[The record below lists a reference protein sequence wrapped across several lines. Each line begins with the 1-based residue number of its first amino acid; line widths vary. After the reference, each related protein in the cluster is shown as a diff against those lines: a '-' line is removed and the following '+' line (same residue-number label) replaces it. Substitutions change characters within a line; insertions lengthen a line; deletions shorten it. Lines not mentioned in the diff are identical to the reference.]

1 MKNDNL
7 QKIIDIVH
15 KLQEEVVANNI
26 SGGKIAGSI
35 EAGDSPPVRKK
46 RPPIM
51 ARGKLP
57 GARTRFKGART
68 RFKQGADFIT
78 NLRKNKYT

>member
-1 MKNDNL
+1 MTDNNL

-15 KLQEEVVANNI
+15 KLQEEMVAN
-26 SGGKIAGSI
+26 SVGGGQIAGTK
-35 EAGDSPPVRKK
+35 EAGDDPPVRKK
-46 RPPIM
+46 KPPIM

-57 GARTRFKGART
+57 GARTRFK
-68 RFKQGADFIT
+68 QGADFII

>member
-1 MKNDNL
+1 MTNDNL

-15 KLQEEVVANNI
+15 KLQEEVPVNNV
-26 SGGKIAGSI
+26 SGGQIAGTI

-46 RPPIM
+46 KPPIM
-51 ARGKLP
+51 ARGRLP
-57 GARTRFKGART
+57 GART

-78 NLRKNKYT
+78 NLKKNKYT

>member
-1 MKNDNL
+1 MTDNNL

-15 KLQEEVVANNI
+15 KLQEEMVAN
-26 SGGKIAGSI
+26 SVGGGHIAGTK
-35 EAGDSPPVRKK
+35 EAGDDPPVRKK

-57 GARTRFKGART
+57 GARTRFK
-68 RFKQGADFIT
+68 QGADFIT

>member
-1 MKNDNL
+1 MDID
-7 QKIIDIVH
+7 KIISIV
-15 KLQEEVVANNI
+15 KSLREEAVMAAPTNNV
-26 SGGKIAGSI
+26 GAGKIAGTR
-35 EAGDSPPVRKK
+35 EAGDDPPVRKK
-46 RPPIM
+46 KPPIM

-57 GARTRFKGART
+57 GART

>member
-1 MKNDNL
+1 MTKNNL

-15 KLQEEVVANNI
+15 KLQEEMVAN
-26 SGGKIAGSI
+26 SVGGGHIAGTK
-35 EAGDSPPVRKK
+35 EAGDDPQVRQKK
-46 RPPIM
+46 PPIL

-57 GARTRFKGART
+57 GART

-78 NLRKNKYT
+78 NLKKNKYT

>member
-1 MKNDNL
+1 MKESNL

-15 KLQEEVVANNI
+15 RLQEEMVANNV
-26 SGGKIAGSI
+26 SGGQIAGTSQ
-35 EAGDSPPVRKK
+35 AGDDPPVRKK
-46 RPPIM
+46 KPPIL

-57 GARTRFKGART
+57 GMRK
-68 RFKQGADFIT
+68 RFKQGADFMI

>member
-1 MKNDNL
+1 MTNDNL

-15 KLQEEVVANNI
+15 KLQEEVPVNNV
-26 SGGKIAGSI
+26 SGGQIAGTV

-57 GARTRFKGART
+57 GARTRFK
-68 RFKQGADFIT
+68 QCADFIK
-78 NLRKNKYT
+78 NLKKNKYT

>member
-1 MKNDNL
+1 MTDNNL

-15 KLQEEVVANNI
+15 KLQEEMVAN
-26 SGGKIAGSI
+26 SVGGGHIAGTK
-35 EAGDSPPVRKK
+35 EAGDDPPVRKK

-57 GARTRFKGART
+57 GARTRFK
-68 RFKQGADFIT
+68 KGADFIT
-78 NLRKNKYT
+78 NLKKNKYT

>member
-1 MKNDNL
+1 MTDNNL

-15 KLQEEVVANNI
+15 KLQEEMVAN
-26 SGGKIAGSI
+26 SVGGGHIAGTKES
-35 EAGDSPPVRKK
+35 GDDPPVRKK

-57 GARTRFKGART
+57 GARTRFK
-68 RFKQGADFIT
+68 QGADFIT
-78 NLRKNKYT
+78 NLKKNKYT

>member
-1 MKNDNL
+1 MKSFKQFMKED
-7 QKIIDIVH
+7 VP
-15 KLQEEVVANNI
+15 VNNV
-26 SGGKIAGSI
+26 SGGQIAGTV

-46 RPPIM
+46 KPPIL

-57 GARTRFKGART
+57 GART

-78 NLRKNKYT
+78 NLKKNKYS

>member
-1 MKNDNL
+1 MTDNNL

-15 KLQEEVVANNI
+15 KLQEEMVANNV
-26 SGGKIAGSI
+26 SGGQIAGTV
-35 EAGDSPPVRKK
+35 EAGDDPPVRKK

-57 GARTRFKGART
+57 GMRTRFK
-68 RFKQGADFIT
+68 KGADFIT
-78 NLRKNKYT
+78 NLKKNKYT

>member
-1 MKNDNL
+1 MTNSNL

-15 KLQEEVVANNI
+15 KLQEEMIANNVG
-26 SGGKIAGSI
+26 GGKIAGTA

-46 RPPIM
+46 KPPIL

-57 GARTRFKGART
+57 GVRTRFK
-68 RFKQGADFIT
+68 KGADFIT

>member
-35 EAGDSPPVRKK
+35 EAGDSPPVRRK

-57 GARTRFKGART
+57 GARTRFK
-68 RFKQGADFIT
+68 KGADIIT
-78 NLRKNKYT
+78 NLKKNKYT

>member
-1 MKNDNL
+1 MKKSNL

-46 RPPIM
+46 KPPIL

-57 GARTRFKGART
+57 GARTRFKKA
-68 RFKQGADFIT
+68 ADFIT
-78 NLRKNKYT
+78 NLKKNKYT